1 MLDLPQKT
9 TPPIGLVA
17 GAGDLPL
24 EVARGIR
31 AAGRGLTVVGLNPW
45 ASNELQQLADRFC
58 WRGILRV
65 GGWIRALRR
74 AGCEEVIMVG
84 RVRKADM
91 FAMPRWKQWLYYLPD
106 WTSISIWY
114 GVKDRRND
122 ALLAGIADAMAAKGL
137 TMIDSTRYIP
147 EAMADE
153 GVLTPGSPPARVLA
167 DADFAWPI
175 LKQIAGLDI
184 GQSIAAK
191 EREIIAVE
199 AIEGTD
205 KLIERTGELC
215 PQGGWTLIKVAKP
228 DQDMR
233 FDVPTIG
240 LETIE
245 NLARHK
251 AAGLVIEAGKTI
263 LLQREQTIRRAAE
276 LGISII
282 GRRDPTEGT

>member
-1 MLDLPQKT
+1 MQMPEPSQQ
-9 TPPIGLVA
+9 PPIGLIA
-17 GAGDLPL
+17 GAGDLPI
-24 EVARGIR
+24 EVAHGIR
-31 AAGRGLTVVGLNPW
+31 TAGRRLAVVGLQPW
-45 ASNELQQLADRFC
+45 ASTELESLAESFA

-65 GGWIRALRR
+65 GGWIRALQQT
-74 AGCEEVIMVG
+74 GCEEVIMVG

-106 WTSISIWY
+106 LTSIRIWY

-122 ALLAGIADAMAAKGL
+122 ALLAGIADALSAKGI
-137 TMIDSTRYIP
+137 TMIDSTAYIP

-153 GVLTPGSPPARVLA
+153 GVLTPGKPPTRVMS

-191 EREIIAVE
+191 EHEIIAVE

-205 KLIERTGELC
+205 KLIERAGELC

-228 DQDMR
+228 NQDMR

-240 LETIE
+240 LATIE
-245 NLARHK
+245 NLAKHK

-263 LLQREQTIRRAAE
+263 ILQRVQTLARANE
-276 LGISII
+276 LGISVI
-282 GRRDPTEGT
+282 GRRDHQ